1 MNNFC
6 KKQKI
11 TKRIQGEDVTFYAIP
26 MGTILKFK
34 HTAEKAS
41 GFVASLFT
49 DTSKDVSTETF
60 SGPSEIKDGTGDAY
74 INTQTATKEI
84 SASLASL
91 RHKQKMDSI
100 EGLVKSLF
108 ASEAQDLLVEIIIKS
123 ASDTFTEA
131 DAKDITEKMDSGT
144 FIQFL
149 LGAFEAS
156 KEGYAGLGKSLSLLG
171 NLGKLKEGADLGKEV
186 LKKVTEQAPEQKQK

>member
-11 TKRIQGEDVTFYAIP
+11 TKQIQGEDVTFYAIP

-49 DTSKDVSTETF
+49 DTSKDVSTESF
-60 SGPSEIKDGTGDAY
+60 SGPSEIKDNTGDAY
-74 INTQTATKEI
+74 INTQSSTKEI

-108 ASEAQDLLVEIIIKS
+108 AADAQDLLVEIIIKS
-123 ASDTFTEA
+123 ASDTFTDA

-149 LGAFEAS
+149 MGAFEAS

-171 NLGKLKEGADLGKEV
+171 NLGKIKEGADLGKEV
-186 LKKVTEQAPEQKQK
+186 LKKVTEQAPK